1 MRWFMSRNTSPR
13 DDKRSKPKG
22 WIRGNTKIG
31 PVLEVKVTNYLE
43 RDGIEVKIGSMQND
57 GSQSWIVISRGIIKY
72 VTELPEENDKPLRRS
87 GIWFGETRCH
97 ETTGTIHT
105 IFIFIFFDCYADRRK
120 WNDIAVVGNMD
131 EKSFKIS
138 KQMTRLLRRQGHPRE
153 MMKQL
158 SGEGCCLR
166 LS

>member
-72 VTELPEENDKPLRRS
+72 VTELPEENDKPTTKKWHLVRRNPLPRNNRNNS
-87 GIWFGETRCH
+87 YH
-97 ETTGTIHT
+97 LHL
-105 IFIFIFFDCYADRRK
+105 YLL
-120 WNDIAVVGNMD
+120 
-131 EKSFKIS
+131 
-138 KQMTRLLRRQGHPRE
+138 RLLCRSAE
-153 MMKQL
+153 M
-158 SGEGCCLR
+158 E
-166 LS
+166 